1 MDDNNNDVTGQPG
14 DDSSGDTGDDSSG
27 GAGTGVFVQATL
39 MGEFHHV
46 FECVHDVSGVTT
58 NTLLRSFRV
67 EEGDLA
73 HYHSDMTR
81 QLIGKRVVVN
91 PDGNA
96 DFACYLSSVIA
107 LNIRHHV
114 RVWYDYDS

>member
-1 MDDNNNDVTGQPG
+1 MGDNNDVTGQPG
-14 DDSSGDTGDDSSG
+14 DDTSGAGDDTSG
-27 GAGTGVFVQATL
+27 AGAGTGVFVQPTL

-58 NTLLRSFRV
+58 YTLLRSFRV

-96 DFACYLSSVIA
+96 DFACYLSSVNA